1 MNEVLAENAMPAA
14 QKVTSSLSYLA
25 GAGLFVGDAIH
36 WMDNHAGAAGV
47 VIGIATFATN
57 FYFQRKRSK
66 DG

>member
-1 MNEVLAENAMPAA
+1 MKEVLADNAMPAA
-14 QKVTSSLSYLA
+14 QKVSSFLSYLT

-47 VIGIATFATN
+47 MLGIATFAVN

-66 DG
+66 EG